1 MQYVKMQNVNTNKMQ
16 KHKISF
22 INVVGAGLAGC
33 EAAFTIANQGVKVKL
48 WEMRPHKNTPV
59 HTTSN
64 FAELVCSN
72 SLKSLL
78 PDTAQGLLKAEMK
91 MLDSLLLQ
99 VAEVTKVPAGSA
111 LAVDRHLFSDLV
123 TRKINGHPLIEVIR
137 EEIVTLKEDEI
148 YVIATG
154 PLTSDYLADY
164 INTITGEEALSFF
177 DAIAPSLT
185 YESLDKS
192 KIFKASRY
200 GKGSDDYLNCPFTKG
215 EYEIFYHELIKADV
229 FAGHDID
236 KKYFNACMPI
246 EIMAAKGIDTLRF
259 GPMRP
264 VGLKDIRYEETPYAV
279 LQLRQEDKAGNI
291 WGMVGFQ
298 TRMRWG
304 EQDRI
309 LRLIPGLAE
318 ADFVRYGAM
327 HRNTYI
333 NSPLILHKTLQMKK
347 NPNWFFA
354 GQITGVEGYMESA
367 ATGLI
372 AGYNALLH
380 LNGQKL
386 ITPEVYTMIGSL
398 LEFISTSNPSNFQ
411 PMNANFGILPNI
423 SPKIK
428 DKKIRYKAYAERS
441 LNSMLKFSEL
451 FLKQL

>member
-264 VGLKDIRYEETPYAV
+264 VGLKDIRYE
-279 LQLRQEDKAGNI
+279 
-291 WGMVGFQ
+291 
-298 TRMRWG
+298 
-304 EQDRI
+304 
-309 LRLIPGLAE
+309 
-318 ADFVRYGAM
+318 
-327 HRNTYI
+327 
-333 NSPLILHKTLQMKK
+333 
-347 NPNWFFA
+347 
-354 GQITGVEGYMESA
+354 
-367 ATGLI
+367 
-372 AGYNALLH
+372 
-380 LNGQKL
+380 
-386 ITPEVYTMIGSL
+386 
-398 LEFISTSNPSNFQ
+398 
-411 PMNANFGILPNI
+411 
-423 SPKIK
+423 
-428 DKKIRYKAYAERS
+428 
-441 LNSMLKFSEL
+441 
-451 FLKQL
+451 